1 MIKAQFSL
9 LILFIFIFTA
19 CGQTEQERQLQEQR
33 QMQMQMQLVE
43 STPEFNAHMESVL
56 ERYFDLKDALV
67 LSDAQSASE
76 LADNYLTEVSEVNAE
91 SLNQESAALWIS
103 FSEIIT
109 NSTKELIPLEDVDD
123 QRYHFE
129 YISEAM
135 IEMVDT
141 FRPIGYEIYHQSC
154 PMVRGGSADWL
165 SREEQIANPYHG
177 DRMLRCGEVI
187 RRI

>member
-1 MIKAQFSL
+1 MKL
-9 LILFIFIFTA
+9 YTTLFITFILIFTA
-19 CGQTEQERQLQEQR
+19 CGQTEQERALQEER

-43 STPEFNAHMESVL
+43 STPEFNSQMETVL
-56 ERYFDLKDALV
+56 DHYFALKDALV
-67 LSDAQSASE
+67 QSDAEIATQAAE
-76 LADNYLTEVSEVNAE
+76 LYLEQVNDVNAE
-91 SLNQESAALWIS
+91 SLNSESAALWIS
-103 FSEIIT
+103 YSEIIT
-109 NSTKELIPLEDVDD
+109 NSTRELIPLEDVDD

-141 FRPIGYEIYHQSC
+141 FRPVGYEVYHQSC